1 MKKEVA
7 IEKMKAYCAYQE
19 RCQQEVY
26 EKLRKLSIYGNEAD
40 DILMELISENFLNE
54 ERYAEAYA
62 SGKFRI
68 KSWGRV
74 KIKQGLKA
82 KNISEF
88 CIKKALA
95 EIDNQEYEEKLN
107 KLVFKLY
114 DKYNFMNDFD
124 KKGKVATRLMQKGY
138 EPNLIWDLLNRKN

>member
-88 CIKKALA
+88 CIKKPTSSIAQM
-95 EIDNQEYEEKLN
+95 QEQ
-107 KLVFKLY
+107 
-114 DKYNFMNDFD
+114 D
-124 KKGKVATRLMQKGY
+124 
-138 EPNLIWDLLNRKN
+138 